1 MKTKIAAI
9 LWLALITSFFVSAQD
24 FTQTVRG
31 KIMDLNTQQTIIGA
45 NVIIVGSNPLKGAST
60 GIDGK
65 FTISDVSV
73 GRVNIQITAMGYEP
87 QLLSNIIIESAKEKV
102 LNVELI
108 EAFEML
114 EQVVITARK
123 EQGEAINEMATVS
136 SKTVT
141 VEETGRYAGSLN
153 DPARSVSAFAGV
165 VGNAEGNN
173 DIVVRGNSPR
183 GILWRLEGIEIPNP
197 NHFANEGS
205 TGGPVNTLNA
215 SMLANSD
222 FFSGAFA
229 PEYGNALSGVFD
241 TKFRTGNNQKS
252 ERSLSIGVLGTDVT
266 LEGPFNKKY
275 DGSYLI
281 NYRYSTLELMDK
293 AGILDFGGIPKYQDI
308 SFKVNLPTSKYGNF
322 SLFGLGGASSISDI
336 QESEINDT
344 VKVTGRA
351 DVKDKLGVVGLNH
364 SYIVGKNS
372 YIKSYI
378 SVSGTKNVLLDESV
392 DALTNEYWTYYKQDY
407 NNTTLRLSTSFNH
420 RFDRRNTL
428 NTGVIYSRMKY
439 NMHSTLNDDNTVPVD
454 FIKAT
459 GTTSMVQ
466 GFTTWKHRMTE
477 DFTLVSG
484 VHYTQLL
491 LNNNYSLE
499 PRLGMKYNLNN
510 AQYVSLGAGLHSKV
524 ESISVYMAN
533 VEGQEN
539 TFANQDLELTKSLHL
554 VAGFGHQFNENL
566 SFKSEIYYQHLYD
579 VPVENKEN
587 STFSMINQSSSYIN
601 IPMVSEGTGD
611 NYGLEL
617 TLERYFSNQYYY
629 MVTGSFYKSTYTAID
644 GVTRNSRFDAN
655 YAGNVVFGKEYKLRS
670 TKNQKTLAVNIKA
683 SFLGGNRFT
692 PIDLEQS
699 IADGEQVLDRSKT
712 FESKLDDIFYANLGI
727 TYRINKKK
735 VTHEV
740 KLDIQNASN
749 SQGTVGQYYDSD
761 NEKIV
766 DYYQLSIIPNLMY
779 ILKF

>member
-1 MKTKIAAI
+1 MKTKIIAI
-9 LWLALITSFFVSAQD
+9 LSILFTSSFIVLAQD

-31 KIMDLNTQQTIIGA
+31 KITDINTKQTIIGA
-45 NVIIVGSNPLKGAST
+45 NVIIVGSDPLKGAST
-60 GIDGK
+60 DIDGN
-65 FTISDVSV
+65 FTITEVPV
-73 GRVNIQITAMGYEP
+73 GRVNIQITALGYEP
-87 QLLSNIIIESAKEKV
+87 QLLSNLIIESAKETV
-102 LNVELI
+102 LNIELN
-108 EAFEML
+108 ESFEL
-114 EQVVITARK
+114 LNEVVITSRE
-123 EQGEAINEMATVS
+123 EQGAAINEMATVS

-215 SMLANSD
+215 TMLANSD

-252 ERSLSIGVLGTDVT
+252 ERSFSVGVLGTDIT
-266 LEGPFNKKY
+266 LEGPFSKKY
-275 DGSYLI
+275 DGSYLV

-293 AGILDFGGIPKYQDI
+293 AGILDFGGIPRYQDM

-322 SLFGLGGASSISDI
+322 SLFGLGGASGIKET

-344 VKVTGRA
+344 IKVTGRA
-351 DVKDKLGVVGLNH
+351 DVQDKLGVVGLNH

-392 DALTNEYWTYYKQDY
+392 DESTSEYWTYYQQDFS
-407 NNTTLRLSTSFNH
+407 NTTVRMSTSFNH

-439 NMHSTLNDDNTVPVD
+439 TMHSTLNDDNTIPIDYV
-454 FIKAT
+454 KAS
-459 GTTSMVQ
+459 GKTSMVQ
-466 GFTTWKHRMTE
+466 GLTTWKHRATE
-477 DFTLVSG
+477 DLTVVSG
-484 VHYTQLL
+484 LHYTQLF
-491 LNNNYSLE
+491 LNNNYSIE
-499 PRLGMKYNLNN
+499 PRLGLKYNLNG
-510 AQYVSLGAGLHSKV
+510 AQYLSFGAGLHSKV

-539 TFANQDLELTKSLHL
+539 TYANQDLELTKSIHL
-554 VAGFGHQFNENL
+554 VGGFGHQFNENL
-566 SFKSEIYYQHLYD
+566 SFKTEVYYQHLYD
-579 VPVENKEN
+579 VPVENLEN
-587 STFSMINQSSSYIN
+587 STYSMINQSSSYIN
-601 IPMVSEGTGD
+601 IPLVSQGTGD

-617 TLERYFSNQYYY
+617 TLEKYFSNQYYY
-629 MVTGSFYKSTYTAID
+629 MITGSLYKSTYTAID

-655 YAGNVVFGKEYKLRS
+655 YAGNLVLGKEFKLRS
-670 TKNQKTLAVNIKA
+670 KKNQKTLAINLKT
-683 SFLGGNRFT
+683 SLLGGNRFT
-692 PIDLEQS
+692 PIDLEKS
-699 IADGEQVLDRSKT
+699 IEEGEQVLVRSQT
-712 FESKLDDIFYANLGI
+712 YASKLDDIFFANLGV
-727 TYRINKKK
+727 TYRVNKKK

-740 KLDIQNASN
+740 KLDIQNVSN
-749 SQGTVGQYYDSD
+749 NQATVGQYYDAD
-761 NEKIV
+761 NEKIQE
-766 DYYQLSIIPNLMY
+766 YYQLSIIPNLMY
-779 ILKF
+779 IIKF

>member
-1 MKTKIAAI
+1 MSFKSSI
-9 LWLALITSFFVSAQD
+9 LLLFVLLASVGVSSQE

-31 KIMDLNTQQTIIGA
+31 KITDLNTKQTIIGA
-45 NVIIVGSNPLKGAST
+45 NVIIVGTSPLIGAST
-60 GIDGK
+60 DVDGK
-65 FTISDVSV
+65 FTISNVAV

-87 QLLSNIIIESAKEKV
+87 QLLANIVIESAKEKV
-102 LNVELI
+102 LNVALI
-108 EAFEML
+108 EAFALL
-114 EQVVITARK
+114 EQVVITARE
-123 EQGEAINEMATVS
+123 EQGAAINEMATVS

-222 FFSGAFA
+222 FFSGAFT

-252 ERSLSIGVLGTDVT
+252 ERSLSVGVLGTDIT
-266 LEGPFNKKY
+266 LEGPFNKEY
-275 DGSYLI
+275 DGSYLV

-293 AGILDFGGIPKYQDI
+293 AGILDFGGVPKYQDI
-308 SFKVNLPTSKYGNF
+308 SFKVNLPTSTYGNF
-322 SLFGLGGASSISDI
+322 SLFGLGGASAMADT

-344 VKVTGRA
+344 LKVTGRA
-351 DVKDKLGVVGLNH
+351 DVKDKLGVAGLNH
-364 SYIVGKNS
+364 SYIIGKSS

-378 SVSGTKNVLLDESV
+378 SVSGTKNTLLNESV
-392 DALTNEYWTYYKQDY
+392 SDLTKEYWTYYKKDY
-407 NNTTLRLSTSFNH
+407 STKTIRLSTSFNH
-420 RFDRRNTL
+420 RFNRRNTL

-439 NMHSTLNDDNTVPVD
+439 NMHSTLNDDNTVPID

-459 GTTSMVQ
+459 GKTSMLQ
-466 GFTTWKHRMTE
+466 GFSTWKHRITE
-477 DFTLVSG
+477 DLTMVSG
-484 VHYTQLL
+484 LHYTQLF

-499 PRLGMKYNLNN
+499 PRLGMKYNLNA

-539 TFANQDLELTKSLHL
+539 TFANQGLELTKSVHL

-566 SFKSEIYYQHLYD
+566 SFKSEVYYQHLYD

-587 STFSMINQSSSYIN
+587 STYSMINQSNSYIN

-629 MVTGSFYKSTYTAID
+629 MVTGSFYNATYTAFD
-644 GVTRNSRFDAN
+644 GIKRNSRFDAN
-655 YAGNVVFGKEYKLRS
+655 YAGNVVFGKEFKLRS
-670 TKNQKTLAVNIKA
+670 KKNQKTFAVNVKA
-683 SFLGGNRFT
+683 SL
-692 PIDLEQS
+692 
-699 IADGEQVLDRSKT
+699 
-712 FESKLDDIFYANLGI
+712 
-727 TYRINKKK
+727 
-735 VTHEV
+735 
-740 KLDIQNASN
+740 
-749 SQGTVGQYYDSD
+749 
-761 NEKIV
+761 
-766 DYYQLSIIPNLMY
+766 
-779 ILKF
+779 

>member
-1 MKTKIAAI
+1 MKIKIAAL
-9 LWLALITSFFVSAQD
+9 LWFFFVTTFLVNAQN

-31 KIMDLNTQQTIIGA
+31 KITDLNTKQTIIGA

-60 GIDGK
+60 DINGDFSIP
-65 FTISDVSV
+65 DVAV
-73 GRVNIQITAMGYEP
+73 GRVSIQITAMGYEP

-102 LNVELI
+102 LHLELM

-114 EQVVITARK
+114 EQVVITARE
-123 EQGEAINEMATVS
+123 EQGETINEMATVS
-136 SKTVT
+136 AKTVT

-165 VGNAEGNN
+165 VGDAEGNN

-215 SMLANSD
+215 TMLANSD

-252 ERSLSIGVLGTDVT
+252 ERSFSVGVLGTDVT
-266 LEGPFNKKY
+266 LEGPFSTNY

-322 SLFGLGGASSISDI
+322 SLFGLGGASGIAET
-336 QESEINDT
+336 QESEINDSL
-344 VKVTGRA
+344 KVTGRA

-372 YIKSYI
+372 YIKSYV
-378 SVSGTKNVLLDESV
+378 SVSGTKNTLHDESV
-392 DALTNEYWTYYKQDY
+392 DELTNEYWTYFKQDY
-407 NNTTLRLSTSFNH
+407 SNTTVRLSTSFNH
-420 RFDRRNTL
+420 RFNRRNTW
-428 NTGVIYSRMKY
+428 NTGVIYSQMKY
-439 NMHSTLNDDNTVPVD
+439 NMYATLNDDNTIPVE
-454 FIKAT
+454 FIKASGKT
-459 GTTSMVQ
+459 GMIQ

-477 DFTLVSG
+477 DLTVVSG
-484 VHYTQLL
+484 LHYTQLF

-499 PRLGMKYNLNN
+499 PRLGMKYHLNG

-539 TFANQDLELTKSLHL
+539 TFANQDLELTKSIHL
-554 VAGFGHQFNENL
+554 VSGFGHQFNENL
-566 SFKSEIYYQHLYD
+566 SFKTEIYYQHLYN

-587 STFSMINQSSSYIN
+587 STYSMINQSNSYIN
-601 IPMVSEGTGD
+601 IPMVSNGTGD

-644 GVTRNSRFDAN
+644 GLTRNSRFDAN

-670 TKNQKTLAVNIKA
+670 QKNQKTIAVNIKA
-683 SFLGGNRFT
+683 SLLGGNRFT

-699 IADGEQVLDRSKT
+699 IAEEEQVLDRSQT
-712 FESKLDDIFYANLGI
+712 YASKLDDIFFANLGV
-727 TYRINKKK
+727 TYRVNRKK

-740 KLDIQNASN
+740 KLDIQNVTNNKAA
-749 SQGTVGQYYDSD
+749 VGQYYDSD
-761 NEKIV
+761 TQKIEE
-766 DYYQLSIIPNLMY
+766 YYQLSIIPNLMY